1 MATAQIAA
9 RTLTARIAT
18 APFDAG
24 FVPVAPTS
32 TATRLAD
39 RWLFF
44 VRAIDSSF
52 SAAVTSPWAVGRRH
66 PWGMPRADALGR
78 HAGEVAPFVPSP
90 IYVARPGS
98 DERRARLLSGTFLLR
113 REEGP

>member
-1 MATAQIAA
+1 MATAQIAE
-9 RTLTARIAT
+9 RTLTARITT

-52 SAAVTSPWAVGRRH
+52 SAAVTSRGR
-66 PWGMPRADALGR
+66 WDAGTRGGCPVLLLLR
-78 HAGEVAPFVPSP
+78 
-90 IYVARPGS
+90 ARPGN
-98 DERRARLLSGTFLLR
+98 RPVHALSHLR
-113 REEGP
+113 VPHGFG

>member
-24 FVPVAPTS
+24 LVPVAPTS

-39 RWLFF
+39 RWLLP

-52 SAAVTSPWAVGRRH
+52 SAAGHVPVGVGTPASVGDAPCFTSCGPGAGLPVL
-66 PWGMPRADALGR
+66 ALPDIR
-78 HAGEVAPFVPSP
+78 VATRF
-90 IYVARPGS
+90 G
-98 DERRARLLSGTFLLR
+98 
-113 REEGP
+113 